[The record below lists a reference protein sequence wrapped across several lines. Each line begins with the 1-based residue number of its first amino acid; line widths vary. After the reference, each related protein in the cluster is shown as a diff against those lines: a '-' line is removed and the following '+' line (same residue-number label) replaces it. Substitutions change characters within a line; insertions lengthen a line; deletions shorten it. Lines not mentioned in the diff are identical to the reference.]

1 MKNKRNASFIEL
13 ILILFFFMLSSL
25 VIVTLFAKSYSL
37 QQENQAKSLANIKM
51 EEIMNRFLNDPTTIQ
66 SETIEYDQNL
76 QEDEAGNYVLVVK
89 VDQEDG
95 LYILD
100 LTFENRSKSLIHYE
114 SAVYDWRTL

>member
-25 VIVTLFAKSYSL
+25 VIVTLFAKSYVL

-51 EEIMNRFLNDPTTIQ
+51 EEIMNQFLHDPTTIQ

-76 QEDEAGNYVLVVK
+76 QKDETGTYALVVK
-89 VDQEDG
+89 VEQENG
-95 LYILD
+95 LYTLD
-100 LTFENRSKSLIHYE
+100 LTFESQAKPLIHYE
-114 SAVYDWRTL
+114 SAVYDWRSL

>member
-95 LYILD
+95 LYTLD